1 MSTVM
6 MRCTGALAVS
16 NAPCVS
22 PASKRRSVA
31 TRASGGL
38 SFPPL
43 ATRGARV
50 ARRHACV
57 SRTRV
62 DGRGRHATRRDALTD
77 GTRGVSSTTPSPD
90 PNDGDENDVVFGLP
104 RKAVAEPFGI
114 LLGSQFVLFVGVGA
128 LLPALPL
135 YAQSIGLSGSANGV
149 VLSAPALAMLLLNLP
164 AGKLV
169 DSWGRKQMMMAGMFV
184 IALSDFATGQCRT
197 VAALVPARLS
207 LGAGRSAAEGG
218 DRAYLADLTER
229 CPEARGTITG
239 TQQAVQALGLVIGPL
254 VGGRVAE
261 AYGPSSVFYLIS
273 AAALAC
279 TAGYSLLPEING
291 AAEKEEEILRMSMD
305 MSEEEEEAFNAEL
318 ALAKKESDWST
329 LLADDTQRV
338 LVVAASANAL
348 GFVAKLTC
356 IPWFASEALGA
367 SPAQVG
373 ELFSLTALLGM
384 ASAPLG
390 GVIADKIGLKTVI
403 VVSLLACA
411 VGLGLARDAEDVR
424 GLQACIGLWGM
435 GTAAAGPAVNAL
447 AIESAPKGGEGEA
460 LTLPKTAGDLVFLA
474 GPIVIGL
481 TDDALGSAGSSL
493 FLVSGSAAVAAAGA
507 ALFLKPPKA
516 KQTRAGVE

>member
-1 MSTVM
+1 
-6 MRCTGALAVS
+6 MR
-16 NAPCVS
+16 
-22 PASKRRSVA
+22 
-31 TRASGGL
+31 
-38 SFPPL
+38 
-43 ATRGARV
+43 
-50 ARRHACV
+50 
-57 SRTRV
+57 
-62 DGRGRHATRRDALTD
+62 
-77 GTRGVSSTTPSPD
+77 
-90 PNDGDENDVVFGLP
+90 
-104 RKAVAEPFGI
+104 
-114 LLGSQFVLFVGVGA
+114 
-128 LLPALPL
+128 
-135 YAQSIGLSGSANGV
+135 
-149 VLSAPALAMLLLNLP
+149 
-164 AGKLV
+164 
-169 DSWGRKQMMMAGMFV
+169 
-184 IALSDFATGQCRT
+184 
-197 VAALVPARLS
+197 
-207 LGAGRSAAEGG
+207 
-218 DRAYLADLTER
+218 
-229 CPEARGTITG
+229 
-239 TQQAVQALGLVIGPL
+239 
-254 VGGRVAE
+254 
-261 AYGPSSVFYLIS
+261 
-273 AAALAC
+273 
-279 TAGYSLLPEING
+279 
-291 AAEKEEEILRMSMD
+291 
-305 MSEEEEEAFNAEL
+305 
-318 ALAKKESDWST
+318 
-329 LLADDTQRV
+329 DDTQRV

-507 ALFLKPPKA
+507 ALFLKPPNA
-516 KQTRAGVE
+516 KQTHAGVE